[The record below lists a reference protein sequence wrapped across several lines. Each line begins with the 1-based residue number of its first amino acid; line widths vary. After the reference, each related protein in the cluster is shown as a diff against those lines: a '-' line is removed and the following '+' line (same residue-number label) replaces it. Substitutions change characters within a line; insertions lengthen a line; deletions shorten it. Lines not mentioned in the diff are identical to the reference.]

1 MKATITTTL
10 NNGRTVLAKVFEGDV
25 VAKTYANRTQALKAL
40 ELVGEGWTIFRGEW
54 GRPFYV
60 VKIEEK

>member
-1 MKATITTTL
+1 MNATQTLTTTL
-10 NNGRTVLAKVFEGDV
+10 NNGRTVLAKVYKGDV

-40 ELVGEGWTIFRGEW
+40 ELVGEGWTICQW
-54 GRPFYV
+54 GRPIYV